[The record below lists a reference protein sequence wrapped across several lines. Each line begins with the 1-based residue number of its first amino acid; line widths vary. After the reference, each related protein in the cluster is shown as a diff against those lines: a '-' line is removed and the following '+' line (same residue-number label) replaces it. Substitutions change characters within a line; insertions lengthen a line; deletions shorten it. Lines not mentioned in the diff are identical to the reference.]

1 MSLDL
6 RRNFRAGYINLGDN
20 KANGIDEMTQRERV
34 YGETTMRLK
43 TEA

>member
-20 KANGIDEMTQRERV
+20 KVNGIDEMTQRER
-34 YGETTMRLK
+34 EFR
-43 TEA
+43 ERPQ